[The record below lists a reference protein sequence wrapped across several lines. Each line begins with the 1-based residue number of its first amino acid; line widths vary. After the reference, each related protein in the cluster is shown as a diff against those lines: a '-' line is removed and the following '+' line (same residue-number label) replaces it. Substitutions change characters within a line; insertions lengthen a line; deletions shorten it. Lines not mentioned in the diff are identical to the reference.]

1 MPELA
6 GAAPEAVEI
15 MPDELSA
22 VDSIKTSLHDS
33 LQSIQSL
40 SDVKDVITGEN
51 ELLKNALNSLVELTA
66 GFIPKLIGAALVLW
80 IGLKLLKVL
89 RKTLGKIMD
98 KQSLDV
104 SLKGFLLS
112 FIDVVMKV
120 LLIIMVMDIVGIKA
134 TSFIAIIGAAGLAV
148 GMALQGTLQNFA
160 GGVIILIMK
169 PFKIGDHINGAGYEG
184 IVKEIRMFNT
194 ILNTFDKKTIIIP
207 NTQLA
212 TGTLIN
218 FSKEN
223 IRRVDIKIGIAYGE
237 SVDKAREVL
246 LRLAAENPCVEKSR
260 ESVVVVTALNDSSV
274 DLVLRTWS
282 TIDNYWIVL
291 EGMNEKVYKAF
302 NEEGI
307 EIPFPQVQ
315 VHMDK

>member
-1 MPELA
+1 MPEPA

-15 MPDELSA
+15 MPDELNA

-246 LRLAAENPCVEKSR
+246 LRLAAENPHVEKSR

-274 DLVLRTWS
+274 DLTLRTWS

>member
-1 MPELA
+1 MPEPVNS
-6 GAAPEAVEI
+6 APQATEI
-15 MPDELSA
+15 IPDELNA

-40 SDVKDVITGEN
+40 ADVKDVITGEN
-51 ELLKNALNSLVELTA
+51 ELLKNALNSLVELTT
-66 GFIPKLIGAALVLW
+66 GFVPKLIGAVLVLW

-89 RKTLGKIMD
+89 RKTLGKVMD
-98 KQSLDV
+98 RQSLDI

-120 LLIIMVMDIVGIKA
+120 LLVIMVMDIVGIKA

-184 IVKEIRMFNT
+184 VVKEIRMFNT

-237 SVDKAREVL
+237 SVENARQVL
-246 LRLAAENPCVEKSR
+246 LRLVAENPYVEKSK
-260 ESVVVVTALNDSSV
+260 ESVVVVISLSDSSV
-274 DLVLRTWS
+274 DLTLRTWS
-282 TIDNYWIVL
+282 TIENYWIVL
-291 EGMNEKVYKAF
+291 EGMNEKVYNAF